1 MIFKSR
7 FSSMGNWNF
16 TTKLEFTQYI
26 IWPKFPHV
34 SFHHYFFIYWPNM
47 DSFKTQLN
55 NQTTLNNSPP
65 KTEEIFVRYFWSSA
79 IKGVSV
85 YEPHVVFVA
94 IQEIWKKILLLSI
107 VFKNRH
113 TEFQLFLMSF
123 RLSKQTATLTRIGNK
138 NTHTHLI
145 SVT

>member
-79 IKGVSV
+79 SKGISV
-85 YEPHVVFVA
+85 YKPHVAFVV
-94 IQEIWKKILLLSI
+94 IQEIWKNSNISI
-107 VFKNRH
+107 HAVYTYTLREHPKR
-113 TEFQLFLMSF
+113 MSDF
-123 RLSKQTATLTRIGNK
+123 WVGRYVKENQT
-138 NTHTHLI
+138 
-145 SVT
+145 